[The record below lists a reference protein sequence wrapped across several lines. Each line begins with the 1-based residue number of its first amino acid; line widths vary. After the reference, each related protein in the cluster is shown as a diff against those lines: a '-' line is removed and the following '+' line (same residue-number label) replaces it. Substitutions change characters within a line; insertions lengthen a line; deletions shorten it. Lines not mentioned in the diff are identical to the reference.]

1 MFDRAKR
8 IREAIE
14 QSGYSYAELSE
25 ITGVSKSS
33 LQRYATG
40 QTKKIPI
47 SCIEKI
53 AEATKTDARYLMGW
67 EDPKAKKNAP
77 AEEDS
82 ESVKK
87 LKEIIEK
94 ISQLSDSDLIQLDN
108 FVSFLVAQSKGK
120 TEE

>member
-25 ITGVSKSS
+25 MTGVSKSS

-67 EDPKAKKNAP
+67 EDPADKKSAP
-77 AEEDS
+77 AEDDRS
-82 ESVKK
+82 KK
-87 LKEIIEK
+87 IKKIIEE
-94 ISQLSDSDLIQLDN
+94 IEALDDSGLDMLAGIIDA
-108 FVSFLVAQSKGK
+108 VIKSKREG
-120 TEE
+120 EQ